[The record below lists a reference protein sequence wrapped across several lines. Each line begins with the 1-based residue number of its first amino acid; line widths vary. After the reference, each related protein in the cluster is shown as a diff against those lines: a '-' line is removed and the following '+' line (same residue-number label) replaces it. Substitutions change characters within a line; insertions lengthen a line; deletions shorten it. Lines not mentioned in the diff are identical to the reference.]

1 MVANGIPAHNGH
13 VPQPPPVDPQA
24 GREDYVKTHG
34 WRTSEPLY
42 LHSLQWQDPDSGIEH
57 MTVIQADSLEALW
70 QEVRQVTA
78 LVKSAR
84 AQQDAAKAAP
94 PAAASSAPEGWC
106 PKHQVSMTQ
115 QHNTKGTWYSHR
127 LADGTWCKGK

>member
-1 MVANGIPAHNGH
+1 
-13 VPQPPPVDPQA
+13 
-24 GREDYVKTHG
+24 
-34 WRTSEPLY
+34 
-42 LHSLQWQDPDSGIEH
+42 
-57 MTVIQADSLEALW
+57 MTVIRADSLEALW

-84 AQQDAAKAAP
+84 AQQDAAKATP
-94 PAAASSAPEGWC
+94 PAAAASAPEGWC
-106 PKHQVSMTQ
+106 PKHQVPMTQ